1 MIEPPARSGVAFSE
15 ESDRDLRHDPEARA
29 QAATRL
35 GIDGHWATVTQV
47 HGDAVRHVDTP
58 GNAGEA
64 DALWTSVSGLP
75 LAIFTA
81 DCFGVV
87 MHATD
92 AVGVAH
98 AGWRGAEAGVVG
110 RLREEMSGA
119 GHPPVRAAIGP
130 GIGPCCFEVGEE
142 VAARFQTSRADTS
155 WGTVSVDLPSV
166 VRAQL
171 SGLDVWSLAACTFH
185 EPGWFSHRRDATP
198 RRLASIGWL
207 Q

>member
-15 ESDRDLRHDPEARA
+15 ESDRDLRDDLEARH
-29 QAATRL
+29 QAAGRL
-35 GIDGHWATVTQV
+35 GIDGEWATVSQV
-47 HGDAVRHVDTP
+47 HGGTVLHVDAA

-64 DALWTSVSGLP
+64 DALWTTASGLP

-87 MHATD
+87 MHAAD

-98 AGWRGAEAGVVG
+98 AGWRGAEAGVVT

-119 GHPPVRAAIGP
+119 GHAPLRAAVGP

-142 VAARFQTSRADTS
+142 VAARFETARADTS

-171 SGLDVWSLAACTFH
+171 RGLEVWSVDACTFH

-198 RRLASIGWL
+198 RRLAAVGWL